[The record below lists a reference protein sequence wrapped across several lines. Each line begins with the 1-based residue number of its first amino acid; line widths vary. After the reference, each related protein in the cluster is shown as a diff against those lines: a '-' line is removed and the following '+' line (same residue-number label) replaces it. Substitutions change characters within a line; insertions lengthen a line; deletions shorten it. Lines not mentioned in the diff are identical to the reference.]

1 MTRQASS
8 FWARGVGVRALR
20 LRPIAAARNKKPAPG
35 MPRAGFD
42 LLQLQFRSVTGI
54 YPGSVTLSSAFY
66 RSGQILQNF
75 GAAFH
80 KTAKFDD
87 RM

>member
-1 MTRQASS
+1 
-8 FWARGVGVRALR
+8 
-20 LRPIAAARNKKPAPG
+20 